1 MSKRRNWLA
10 DLTVRSKI
18 SIAVGVTVLSTLAVA
33 GAGFTQTGNL
43 NTAITTIN
51 ERNVAGLSQITGI
64 RQAFG
69 EVVLYGMQSRV
80 ADEQSRP
87 PLIAK
92 LNTAIGNTD
101 ELFKTYAGREVEDAE
116 WQGLV
121 QNFDAFW
128 TMFKEAAKTLE
139 SADPASVGY
148 TSAAGDYTPSLARV
162 DWATADLTEYE
173 NNAAGL
179 MATAAQATVDRARW
193 TIGTVLLVG
202 MVLAL
207 VLTQAAA
214 RAIVR
219 PLGEVQRV
227 MEAVAGG
234 DLTRRA
240 RVRSRDELGKMAAAV
255 NRAADEM
262 RSAMHTLADN
272 AVTLSSSADEL
283 TRTSDQIAAVATSVS
298 QRAQTVTS
306 AAGQVSQNVQT
317 VAAGA
322 TEMGSSIQEIARS
335 TRDGSDVAEQAVTA
349 AQTTNDIMSK
359 LNTSSNEIGTIV
371 KVISAIAEQ
380 TNLLAL
386 NATIEAARAGD
397 AGRGFAVVA
406 GEVKDLSQETARA
419 TEDITR
425 QVETIQTDSRAA
437 LAAIATITE
446 IIGRIDE
453 SQTTIAVALEEQTA
467 TTKEMSRSIEFASDG
482 SGEIASSIS
491 AVADGAQQTMI
502 GAEANQL
509 AANDLARMSA
519 DLMQVVARFRLDD
532 PDGADAAA
540 R

>member
-1 MSKRRNWLA
+1 
-10 DLTVRSKI
+10 
-18 SIAVGVTVLSTLAVA
+18 
-33 GAGFTQTGNL
+33 
-43 NTAITTIN
+43 
-51 ERNVAGLSQITGI
+51 
-64 RQAFG
+64 
-69 EVVLYGMQSRV
+69 
-80 ADEQSRP
+80 
-87 PLIAK
+87 
-92 LNTAIGNTD
+92 
-101 ELFKTYAGREVEDAE
+101 
-116 WQGLV
+116 
-121 QNFDAFW
+121 
-128 TMFKEAAKTLE
+128 
-139 SADPASVGY
+139 
-148 TSAAGDYTPSLARV
+148 V

-173 NNAAGL
+173 NNAADL
-179 MATAAQATVDRARW
+179 MAAVAQATVDRARW

-202 MVLAL
+202 MLLAL

-219 PLGEVQRV
+219 PLGEVRRV
-227 MEAVAGG
+227 MEAVAAG

-240 RVRSRDELGKMAAAV
+240 HIRGRDELGKMATAV
-255 NRAADEM
+255 NQAADEM

-272 AVTLSSSADEL
+272 AVALSSSADEL
-283 TRTSDQIAAVATSVS
+283 TRTSDQIASVATSVS
-298 QRAQTVTS
+298 QRAQTVTT
-306 AAGQVSQNVQT
+306 AASQVSQNVQT

-349 AQTTNDIMSK
+349 AQTTNSIMSK

-482 SGEIASSIS
+482 SGEIATSIS

-519 DLMQVVARFRLDD
+519 DLMRVVARFRLDEPD
-532 PDGADAAA
+532 PQSAT
-540 R
+540 